1 MRRLAIRSAILVSL
15 VVPPAIAGCGGVD
28 SIDFSNGGGGAA
40 GGTTTT
46 SSTFTQG
53 GSGGVAGGGGS
64 IGGTAGNGGS
74 QGGVAGSGGS
84 QTGGSTGGTG
94 GAPPSCGNGQKN
106 AMEQCDG
113 ADFGDATCLD
123 YGYSSPGT
131 LACTP
136 SCTIDPSPCLPTC
149 DGAKLEPGEKCDG
162 ANLGGASCVDFGY
175 VNPAGAKCNAACDGV
190 DPSGCMPACNNKLEP
205 GETCDGAEL
214 NGHTCTEFGFTNA
227 MGLACA
233 ACALDP
239 SGCKPTCGDGK
250 VEPGEACDD
259 GNLTN
264 GDGCSSMCMA
274 EAIACPGAI
283 AVNLGLGTQDF
294 TGTTAGG
301 GAHNGIC
308 ASAAP
313 DRAYAVTATATG
325 FLTAWLVRADTA
337 YPSVLY
343 ARTSCDNAATEIL
356 CADSK
361 DPVNAAPVNGGEVL
375 SFPVTSGQVVYVFV
389 DGAAANDAG
398 NYHLRLDLST
408 GVDCNDPV
416 PIRLEKGTPMKLL
429 GLSTGKTVS
438 QNGSCGGTLAEDVVY
453 DVQVAA
459 AGQVNVGI
467 DAAGTNYNS
476 VLYLR
481 NQCGN
486 GFSQIACDNANG
498 NGGENLNY
506 NATANTSVFA
516 WVDGSMG
523 ANGNYTV
530 VVTPPP

>member
-1 MRRLAIRSAILVSL
+1 MRRLAIRSAFLVSL

-28 SIDFSNGGGGAA
+28 SINFSQGGGGAA

-46 SSTFTQG
+46 TSQG

-64 IGGTAGNGGS
+64 IGGTAGGGGS
-74 QGGVAGSGGS
+74 IGGTAGSGGS
-84 QTGGSTGGTG
+84 QTGGGGSMGGTG

-106 AMEQCDG
+106 GMEQCDG
-113 ADFGDATCLD
+113 ADLGASTCVDFGYT
-123 YGYSSPGT
+123 SPAG

-136 SCTIDPSPCLPTC
+136 ECKLDPSGCMPTC

-175 VNPAGAKCNAACDGV
+175 VNPAGATCNAACDGV
-190 DPSGCMPACNNKLEP
+190 DSSGCMPACNGTLEP
-205 GETCDGAEL
+205 GEACDGANL
-214 NGHTCTEFGFTNA
+214 NGHTCTEFGFVNA
-227 MGLACA
+227 MGLACT

-239 SGCKPTCGDGK
+239 AGCKPTCGNGT

-259 GNLTN
+259 GNVAN
-264 GDGCSSMCMA
+264 GDGCSSMCTV
-274 EAIACPGAI
+274 EALACAGAI
-283 AVNLGLGTQDF
+283 PVNLALGTQDF
-294 TGTTAGG
+294 TGTTVGG
-301 GAHNGIC
+301 GAHNGTC
-308 ASAAP
+308 ASAAA
-313 DRAYAVTATATG
+313 DRVYAVTAGANG
-325 FLTAWLVRADTA
+325 FMTAWLVRADTA

-343 ARTSCDNAATEIL
+343 ARTSCDNAASEIL

-361 DPVNAAPVNGGEVL
+361 DPQNAAPVNGGEVV
-375 SFPVTSGQVVYVFV
+375 SFPVTSGQVVYVVV
-389 DGAAANDAG
+389 DGATANDAG

-429 GLSTGKTVS
+429 GGTTGKGAS
-438 QNGSCGGTLAEDVVY
+438 QNGNCGGTLAEDVVY
-453 DVQVAA
+453 DVQVAV
-459 AGQVNVGI
+459 AGQVNVSI

-486 GFSQIACDNANG
+486 GFTQIGCDNANG

-506 NATANTSVFA
+506 NAQASTSVFA

-523 ANGNYTV
+523 ANGNFALV
-530 VVTPPP
+530 VSPPP